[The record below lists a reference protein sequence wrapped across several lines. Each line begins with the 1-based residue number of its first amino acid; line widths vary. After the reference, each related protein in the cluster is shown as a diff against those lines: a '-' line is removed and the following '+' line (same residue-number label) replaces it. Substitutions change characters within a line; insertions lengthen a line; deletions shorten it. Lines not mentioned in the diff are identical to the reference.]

1 MRQYCVAHDVVRRLV
16 EARFARTDLPLEDEQ
31 REALAEQLQVST
43 ASSPEQS
50 PAIPRPPPR
59 PPSPAA
65 PRPPLGR
72 PSAAPPGL
80 SLAYTLSRPLPP
92 DLPNLPLISP

>member
-50 PAIPRPPPR
+50 PAMPRPPP
-59 PPSPAA
+59 P
-65 PRPPLGR
+65 GH
-72 PSAAPPGL
+72 PSAAPW
-80 SLAYTLSRPLPP
+80 PP
-92 DLPNLPLISP
+92 PPAFR